1 MYAYFQSRMSVEQEE
16 ADIKEMIDQE
26 YERKE
31 QENRD
36 YYKQME
42 DWNVE
47 REEKIKALSEKIYN
61 ALIEGGDFSY
71 DDIACAI
78 AYLVGCVDG
87 LSHRK
92 HNTSNGSFAK
102 YVHYLIGEV
111 NGVLDDK
118 SKQIQ
123 STEHA
128 QIDEEN

>member
-1 MYAYFQSRMSVEQEE
+1 M
-16 ADIKEMIDQE
+16 
-26 YERKE
+26 
-31 QENRD
+31 
-36 YYKQME
+36 
-42 DWNVE
+42 E

-92 HNTSNGSFAK
+92 HNTSNGSFAN

-118 SKQIQ
+118 SKRIQ
-123 STEHA
+123 STEHP
-128 QIDEEN
+128 QIDEED